1 MLNTR
6 KIVIT
11 AVMTGLAL
19 ALAYALHLPIIPGAP
34 MFEYDPADIPIFF
47 VTFILGVPYGLI
59 MTFIVSL
66 VQGFTMSA
74 SGIIGITMH
83 IFATGSFVII
93 SGAIYRKWH
102 TKTGMFVS
110 VVIGVIFWVLSMI
123 AWNIIFTPIF
133 MGVPREAVYGMI
145 LPIIIPFNLFKSVLN
160 SCLAV
165 ALYLATYRIIA
176 RYLPPVTNVGNDK
189 N

>member
-11 AVMTGLAL
+11 AVMSGLAL
-19 ALAYALHLPIIPGAP
+19 ALAYAVHLPIIPAAP

-47 VTFILGVPYGLI
+47 VTYALGVPCGLI
-59 MTFIVSL
+59 MTFIVS
-66 VQGFTMSA
+66 VIQGFTMSA
-74 SGIIGITMH
+74 SGIIGVTMH

-102 TKTGMFVS
+102 TRTGLFISAVFG
-110 VVIGVIFWVLSMI
+110 VVFWVLSMI

-133 MGVPREAVYGMI
+133 MGTPREAVYSMI
-145 LPIIIPFNLFKSVLN
+145 LPIIVPFNLFKSVVN
-160 SCLAV
+160 SSLAI
-165 ALYLATYRIIA
+165 ALFLTTYKIIE
-176 RYLPPVTNVGNDK
+176 RYLPPKTK
-189 N
+189 IEKR